1 MPHEHFHVHGPH
13 DHQLE
18 HAAEHEGADSFAG
31 RMAVTTAILATL
43 GAIMSFAGG
52 DTATKAQLY
61 KNNAAITKTQANDQW
76 SYYQAK
82 GSKQNLAELGAVLS
96 VKPEQAGK
104 FQADIEKYK
113 KQKDDIK
120 AEADKLEE
128 DSKKWNERSDEELH
142 HHHRWALAG
151 TAMQISIALA
161 AIAVLT
167 RRRWL
172 VVGVYGV
179 AAIGVALGAM
189 AIAGV

>member
-13 DHQLE
+13 DHQME
-18 HAAEHEGADSFAG
+18 HAAEHEGAESFAG

-52 DTATKAQLY
+52 DTIAKAQLY
-61 KNNAAITKTQANDQW
+61 KNNAAIAKTEANDQW
-76 SYYQAK
+76 AYYQAK
-82 GSKQNLAELGAVLS
+82 GGKQNLAELGAVLS
-96 VKPEQAGK
+96 AKPEQAEK
-104 FQADIEKYK
+104 FQADVEKYK

-128 DSKKWNERSDEELH
+128 QSKKWNERSDEEMH
-142 HHHRWALAG
+142 HHHRWALGG

-167 RRRWL
+167 RRKWL
-172 VVGVYGV
+172 VFGVFGV
-179 AAIGVALGAM
+179 AAVGLAFMGLAL
-189 AIAGV
+189 AGI